1 MIGTDTRNSESGSG
15 GEKAAPSTKVMNHM
29 CLRYEIRS
37 FRSIAPELSDS
48 NVIKG
53 AWKPIALARHRLMI
67 NPTKD
72 DSVHSVD
79 NPAY

>member
-1 MIGTDTRNSESGSG
+1 MGIIKLVDLN
-15 GEKAAPSTKVMNHM
+15 V
-29 CLRYEIRS
+29 LRT
-37 FRSIAPELSDS
+37 APELSDS

-79 NPAY
+79 NPAYWASEAKYSRSNGVNRFQE